1 MMATTTNTIIEN
13 LYKLYAPQIDGKLR
27 YRYGDKLVID
37 FQMGGVTPE
46 DIDTAHTFAEGLRK
60 QIDNAEATIEQ
71 RNSRVIIQPHLL

>member
-37 FQMGGVTPE
+37 FQMGEVTPD
-46 DIDTAHTFAEGLRK
+46 DIDAARTFAEGLRK
-60 QIDNAEATIEQ
+60 QIDSAEATIEQ